1 MDDLETV
8 NFIKDTNINDLGK
21 ICPKKM
27 SGILIAAKKIV
38 KKTPEIQ
45 QGKTCIRDQIK
56 KYKRTLFL

>member
-27 SGILIAAKKIV
+27 SGTLIAAKKIV
-38 KKTPEIQ
+38 KKTPEI
-45 QGKTCIRDQIK
+45 
-56 KYKRTLFL
+56 